1 MSYLKYIA
9 LAIGIVLVMIVKTN
23 YTKRNG
29 TQSTEPYTK
38 QEQAMLYTGYGL
50 LALALILVVLFN

>member
-9 LAIGIVLVMIVKTN
+9 LAIGIFLVMKVKTE
-23 YTKRNG
+23 YTQRNG

-38 QEQAMLYTGYGL
+38 KEQTTLYAGYAL
-50 LALALILVVLFN
+50 LAVSLILVILFN